1 MKKWLIAVL
10 ASLMFLSACSAGA
23 VETMSRYGDEI
34 QNFEVTNQDDET
46 FTREDM
52 DGKVWLLSFI
62 FTNCATVCPPMSQNM
77 TAVAQELEDKGI
89 EDYGIMSFSVDP
101 EVDTPAVLTEYASW
115 YDIPESTDWQFLT
128 GYDYSFIRGF
138 AEDNFKTIVAPP
150 PKGSNQVTHGTA
162 FYLIDEDGTIIK
174 DYAGVDSGDN
184 KFPQAEVVSDVE
196 KLIEQKD
203 EEK

>member
-10 ASLMFLSACSAGA
+10 AALMFLTACSAGA
-23 VETMSRYGDEI
+23 VEPMSRYGDEI
-34 QNFEVTNQDDET
+34 QNFEVTNQNNET

-52 DGKVWLLSFI
+52 DGRVWLLSFI

-77 TAVAQELEDKGI
+77 TAVAQELEEKGI

-115 YDIPESTDWQFLT
+115 YDIPENTDWQFLT

-196 KLIEQKD
+196 KLVEQKD

>member
-10 ASLMFLSACSAGA
+10 AALMFLTACSAGA
-23 VETMSRYGDEI
+23 VEPMSRYGDEI
-34 QNFEVTNQDDET
+34 QDFEVTNQNDET

-77 TAVAQELEDKGI
+77 TAVAQELEEKGI

-101 EVDTPAVLTEYASW
+101 EVDTPPVLTEYASW
-115 YDIPESTDWQFLT
+115 YDIPQNTEWQFLT

-162 FYLIDEDGTIIK
+162 FYLIDENGTIIK

-196 KLIEQKD
+196 KLVEQKE

>member
-10 ASLMFLSACSAGA
+10 AALMFLTACSAGA
-23 VETMSRYGDEI
+23 VEPMSRYGDEI
-34 QNFEVTNQDDET
+34 QDFEVTNQNDET

-52 DGKVWLLSFI
+52 EGKVWLLSFI

-77 TAVAQELEDKGI
+77 TSVAQELEEKGI

-101 EVDTPAVLTEYASW
+101 EVDTPAVLTEYAGW
-115 YDIPESTDWQFLT
+115 YDIPENTDWQFLT

-162 FYLIDEDGTIIK
+162 FYLIDEKGIIIK

-196 KLIEQKD
+196 KLVEQKN
-203 EEK
+203 EEE

>member
-10 ASLMFLSACSAGA
+10 ASLMFLSACSAGG
-23 VETMSRYGDEI
+23 VEPMSRYGDEV
-34 QNFEVTNQDDET
+34 QDFEVTNQKDET

-62 FTNCATVCPPMSQNM
+62 FTNCATVCPPMTQNM
-77 TAVAQELEDKGI
+77 TQVTQELDEKGI
-89 EDYGIMSFSVDP
+89 ENYGVMSFSVDP
-101 EVDTPAVLTEYASW
+101 EVDTPEVLTEYAGW
-115 YDIPESTDWQFLT
+115 YDIPENTEWQFLT
-128 GYDYSFIRGF
+128 GYDYEFIRGF

-162 FYLIDEDGTIIK
+162 FYLIDADGTIIK
-174 DYAGVDSGDN
+174 DYSGVDSGDT

-196 KLIEQKD
+196 KLVEQNN
-203 EEK
+203 EE

>member
-34 QNFEVTNQDDET
+34 QDFEVTNQDDET

-77 TAVAQELEDKGI
+77 TAVAKELEDKGI

-115 YDIPESTDWQFLT
+115 YDIPENTDWQFLT
-128 GYDYSFIRGF
+128 GYDYGFIRGF

-150 PKGSNQVTHGTA
+150 PKGSNQVTHGTS
-162 FYLIDEDGTIIK
+162 FYLIDANGTIIK

-184 KFPQAEVVSDVE
+184 KFPQGEVVSDVE
-196 KLIEQKD
+196 KLVEQNND
-203 EEK
+203 EN

>member
-10 ASLMFLSACSAGA
+10 AALMFLTACSAGA
-23 VETMSRYGDEI
+23 VEPMSRYGDEI
-34 QNFEVTNQDDET
+34 QNFEVTNQNNET

-115 YDIPESTDWQFLT
+115 YDIPENTDWQFLT

-196 KLIEQKD
+196 KLVEQKD

>member
-34 QNFEVTNQDDET
+34 QDFEVTNQDDET

-77 TAVAQELEDKGI
+77 TAVAQELEEKGV

-115 YDIPESTDWQFLT
+115 YDIPENTDWQFLT

-196 KLIEQKD
+196 KLVEQKD

>member
-10 ASLMFLSACSAGA
+10 AALMFLTACSAGA
-23 VETMSRYGDEI
+23 VEPMSRYGDEI
-34 QNFEVTNQDDET
+34 QNFEVTNQNNET

-77 TAVAQELEDKGI
+77 TAVAQELEEKGV

-115 YDIPESTDWQFLT
+115 YDIPENTDWQFLT
-128 GYDYSFIRGF
+128 GYDYSFIRGY

-196 KLIEQKD
+196 KLVEQKD

>member
-23 VETMSRYGDEI
+23 VEPMSRYGDEI
-34 QNFEVTNQDDET
+34 QDFEVTNQDDET

-52 DGKVWLLSFI
+52 DGKVWLMSFI
-62 FTNCATVCPPMSQNM
+62 FTNCATVCPPMTQNM
-77 TAVAQELEDKGI
+77 TAAAQELEEKGI

-101 EVDTPAVLTEYASW
+101 EVDTPAVLTEYAEW
-115 YDIPESTDWQFLT
+115 YDIPENTEWQFLT
-128 GYDYSFIRGF
+128 GYDYNFIRGF

-162 FYLIDEDGTIIK
+162 FYLIDSDGTIIK

-196 KLIEQKD
+196 KLVEQNN
-203 EEK
+203 EEE